1 MDGRAVS
8 MQKGRVL
15 PVSVKVTSV
24 NERAL
29 VSSSILGMKK
39 LVDCFE
45 NYVHCHK
52 YFTSMSLPLVVFYA
66 WGTVTSVNELK
77 EHW

>member
-8 MQKGRVL
+8 MRKGRVL

-29 VSSSILGMKK
+29 VSSSILGVKK
-39 LVDCFE
+39 LVDHFE
-45 NYVHCHK
+45 NYIAVNTLRVCHCLWLC
-52 YFTSMSLPLVVFYA
+52 SMHGA
-66 WGTVTSVNELK
+66 Q
-77 EHW
+77 